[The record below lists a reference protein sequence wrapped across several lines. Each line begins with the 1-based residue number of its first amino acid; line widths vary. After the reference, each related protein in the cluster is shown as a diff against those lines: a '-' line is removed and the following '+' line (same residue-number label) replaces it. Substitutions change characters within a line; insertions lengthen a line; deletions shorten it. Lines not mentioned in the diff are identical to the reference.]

1 MATKITYK
9 KTNSSDEAFQKV
21 KAFITPEY
29 LAKFQVKVELAFD
42 EVKKQTIA
50 TGQGFT
56 LTMKFFDSY
65 CDIDLELS
73 LLLRP
78 LKSTILGKIEHQ
90 IEKNL

>member
-1 MATKITYK
+1 MATRIDYNQA
-9 KTNSSDEAFQKV
+9 KTSDEAFQKV

-29 LAKFQVKVELAFD
+29 LEKFQVKVELAFD
-42 EVKKQTIA
+42 EARKITTA

-56 LTMKFFDSY
+56 LTMKFFDTY
-65 CDIDLELS
+65 CDVDLDLS